1 MKLVPNEKRVKYL
14 WNFFFTLFM
23 IFGACLI
30 KNTKIYIHN
39 LIIRS
44 VHLHKLTSNNC
55 SAVSLNVYTKLSL
68 LNGIGISSSLYSK
81 LLSHVN
87 EHHLCHN
94 VGESGCLE
102 NSGSV
107 VQNFFVGDRW
117 SVFLSCQKSS
127 CPTPVFSGISPW

>member
-1 MKLVPNEKRVKYL
+1 
-14 WNFFFTLFM
+14 M

-44 VHLHKLTSNNC
+44 VHLHTLTSNNC
-55 SAVSLNVYTKLSL
+55 SDVSLNVYPKHSL
-68 LNGIGISSSLYSK
+68 LNDTGISSSLYSK

-107 VQNFFVGDRW
+107 VQIFFYLNHETLIDKATLSNSFSIWSEIAVLCFLRNFSIKITHYIKNKD
-117 SVFLSCQKSS
+117 
-127 CPTPVFSGISPW
+127 